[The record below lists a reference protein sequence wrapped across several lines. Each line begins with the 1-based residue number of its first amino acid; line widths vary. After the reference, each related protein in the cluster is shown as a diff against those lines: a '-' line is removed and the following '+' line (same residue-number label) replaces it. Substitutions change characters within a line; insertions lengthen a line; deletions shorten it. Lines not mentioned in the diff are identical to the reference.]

1 MQDLS
6 ITLVQSELIW
16 EDPEANLKRFDKML
30 DGIRNP
36 TDLII
41 LPEMFNTGFTMNA
54 AANAEKM
61 GGKSMEWMARM
72 AAIKNCTLCG
82 SLIIEEAGK
91 YYNRLIWMPS
101 DGNFAYYD
109 KKHLFRMGD
118 EHFHYAPGDKQL
130 IVNLKGWK
138 VMPLIC
144 YDLRFPVWSKNK
156 YVDGKYAYDLLI
168 YLANW
173 PAVRSTSWTSLIKA
187 RAIEN
192 MAYAAGVNRVGTD
205 GRDYVYSGN
214 SMVASPDGKLL
225 LEITA
230 NTKAIKSTILA
241 ADELTALRAKLG
253 VGNDW
258 DGFNLH

>member
-6 ITLVQSELIW
+6 ITLVQSALIW

-30 DGIRNP
+30 DGIANP

-61 GGKSMEWMARM
+61 SGKSMEWMAGM
-72 AAIKNCTLCG
+72 AAKKNSTLCG
-82 SLIIEEAGK
+82 SIIIEEAGK
-91 YYNRLIWMPS
+91 YYNRLIWMSP
-101 DGNFAYYD
+101 DGNVTCYD

-118 EHFHYAPGDKQL
+118 EHLHYAAGDKQL
-130 IVNLKGWK
+130 IVDLKGWK

-144 YDLRFPVWSKNK
+144 YDLRFPVWSKNNFS
-156 YVDGKYAYDLLI
+156 GGEYAYDLVI

-173 PAVRSTSWTSLIKA
+173 PAVRSTSWTSLIMA

-205 GRDYVYSGN
+205 GRDYAYSGN
-214 SMVASPDGKLL
+214 SMVASPDGTLL
-225 LEITA
+225 SEIEA
-230 NTKAIKSTILA
+230 NTEAIKTTMLA
-241 ADELTALRAKLG
+241 AGELASLRAKLG